1 MCKDPGHTEDGPTLP
16 GTEDLHL
23 SCPFCRTL
31 EAHRRWYRTPLQPA
45 PQLMT
50 STWQPGLVT
59 HSCAVHLLLSAQEG
73 SPPGSPEAGREVH
86 GHVLVALLEAVVLSD
101 VVKVVSADD
110 DGPLHLHFGHHARQD
125 PPSNGDVT
133 SKRAFLVNVGAL
145 DGLLWSL
152 KAQTNVLVVS
162 RELFFASFSKQ
173 DPLLILKDGRLLL
186 VRTFCLNVCHLPGC
200 LKKKLKNILVSSFS
214 T

>member
-1 MCKDPGHTEDGPTLP
+1 MLYTVFCCLSFFFFFDGENIFIMFGAVGKGPVSELLELLLGAGSLGDLEDVEVHGLAQGPAL
-16 GTEDLHL
+16 
-23 SCPFCRTL
+23 
-31 EAHRRWYRTPLQPA
+31 AHRD
-45 PQLMT
+45 
-50 STWQPGLVT
+50 
-59 HSCAVHLLLSAQEG
+59 AVANLDI
-73 SPPGSPEAGREVH
+73 PEAGRKVH

-101 VVKVVSADD
+101 VVKVVSVDD

-133 SKRAFLVNVGAL
+133 RKRAFLVNVSAL

-162 RELFFASFSKQ
+162 REFFFASFSKQ

-186 VRTFCLNVCHLPGC
+186 VLTFCLNVSHLPGG
-200 LKKKLKNILVSSFS
+200 LKKRKVLLIYFIQVVHIS
-214 T
+214 

>member
-1 MCKDPGHTEDGPTLP
+1 MFGAAGRGPVSELLELLLGAGSLGDLEDVEVHGLAQGPAL
-16 GTEDLHL
+16 
-23 SCPFCRTL
+23 
-31 EAHRRWYRTPLQPA
+31 AHRDDVADLD
-45 PQLMT
+45 
-50 STWQPGLVT
+50 V
-59 HSCAVHLLLSAQEG
+59 
-73 SPPGSPEAGREVH
+73 PEAGRKVH

-133 SKRAFLVNVGAL
+133 RKRAFLVNVGAL

-152 KAQTNVLVVS
+152 EAQTNVLVVS

-173 DPLLILKDGRLLL
+173 DPLFILKDGRLLL
-186 VRTFCLNVCHLPGC
+186 VRTFNLNVRHLPGC
-200 LKKKLKNILVSSFS
+200 LKKGQNVIFDRGR
-214 T
+214 